1 MKSMLAAIFALAAL
15 GAFAQQPQ
23 PPGVDP
29 MSRYLIPPELVM
41 THSAD
46 LGLSDRQRSTI
57 KAEIQKTQAK
67 LLEFQW
73 DLQEESGKMAHLLEQ
88 TTIDEAKVLET
99 ADRIMSFEREIK
111 RAHLAM
117 LVRIRNALTA
127 EQIAQLNALRNVK

>member
-1 MKSMLAAIFALAAL
+1 MKSMLAAIFALVAL